1 MPLVSAVF
9 CGVCV
14 PPGILYWSQGAPE
27 LPKDVKCLLVWLA
40 VAATLIIAALAYYIF
55 TRIRRSVSLGN
66 VLLLLLVS
74 YWFLPMQ
81 VLNAAIEGNIFEELF
96 FGTPVGLLL
105 FSWPAWAAMVA
116 RRYGAAHPRLT
127 TYLFLIA
134 GGMQLAAIICHA

>member
-1 MPLVSAVF
+1 M
-9 CGVCV
+9 
-14 PPGILYWSQGAPE
+14 
-27 LPKDVKCLLVWLA
+27 
-40 VAATLIIAALAYYIF
+40 
-55 TRIRRSVSLGN
+55 GN

-81 VLNAAIEGNIFEELF
+81 VLNAAIEGNIFEGLF